1 MKSYRIRNETGAD
14 EILEVTAES
23 EAGVHVRITCRDNG
37 VSQDYLDFFP
47 SHLFEVLIRNG
58 MLEDF
63 DAAREAS

>member
-14 EILEVTAES
+14 EVLQVTAES
-23 EAGVHVRITCRDNG
+23 EAGVHVRITCRVEG
-37 VSQDYLDFFP
+37 VSQDYLDFLP
-47 SHLFEVLIRNG
+47 RHLFEVLLHNG